1 MPSITK
7 KMTAADVAWL
17 RMENP
22 ANPMT
27 ITGVMMTAKPMDRAT
42 LLRLIEERLTVYQRF
57 RMHVDNPKSLA
68 PHWVL
73 EDPFD
78 AERRVI
84 PLTLPAPGD
93 QRALERTVSDLM
105 STPLSFDEPPW
116 TFHHIERYGEG
127 SAIIV
132 RLHHIIGD
140 GIAMMHVILS
150 LSDELWDPATISGD
164 RKRPKRPL
172 PARVKR
178 TTKNVLGE
186 TWDLVSDPSHLV
198 ARAKQ
203 FGGGTKALA
212 WLLAMPPD
220 SDTLFKGTATR
231 EKRAAWSKPIA
242 LDTIKAVGKATGAKI
257 NDVLL
262 AAATGAL
269 GRYLT
274 DHGQTTDG
282 VVIRAAVPFNVR
294 PLDRAHEL
302 GNAFALVFLPLPI
315 GVTDP
320 VERVQALKASMD
332 DLKQSSQPAVVYG
345 ILQSIGVAPK
355 WVHKLVVKL
364 FSQKASMVM
373 TNVPG
378 PTQPLH
384 LFEIPIGDLMFWVP
398 QAGDIGLGLSILSFN
413 GRVLVGVAADT
424 NLVPD
429 PWALVENFE
438 DEFAALAMRYAPESE
453 AEA

>member
-1 MPSITK
+1 MPPITK

-57 RMHVDNPKSLA
+57 RMRVDDPKSLA

-84 PLTLPAPGD
+84 PFTLPAPGD
-93 QRALERTVSDLM
+93 QRALERAVSDLM
-105 STPLSFDEPPW
+105 STPLSFNEPPW

-127 SAIIV
+127 SAIII

-140 GIAMMHVILS
+140 GIAMMHVLLS
-150 LSDELWDPATISGD
+150 MSDELWDPATISGD
-164 RKRPKRPL
+164 RKQPKRPL

-178 TTKNVLGE
+178 TTKNALGE
-186 TWDLVSDPSHLV
+186 TWDLISDPSHLV

-203 FGGGTKALA
+203 FGGGTKALGG
-212 WLLAMPPD
+212 LLAMSPD
-220 SDTLFKGTATR
+220 SDTLFKGKATR

-242 LDTIKAVGKATGAKI
+242 LDTIKAIGHATGSKV

-262 AAATGAL
+262 AAASGAL

-274 DHGQTTDG
+274 ERSQPTEG
-282 VVIRAAVPFNVR
+282 VVIRAAVPVNVR

-315 GVTDP
+315 GIRDP
-320 VERVQALKASMD
+320 VERVRQLKASMD
-332 DLKQSSQPAVVYG
+332 ELKQSSQPAVVYG

-355 WVHKLVVKL
+355 WFHRFVVWL
-364 FSQKASMVM
+364 FSQKASAVM

-378 PTQPLH
+378 PQEPLH
-384 LFEIPIGDLMFWVP
+384 LLDVPLGDLMFWVP

-424 NLVPD
+424 TLVPD

-438 DEFAALAMRYAPESE
+438 EEFAALATRYAPQPATS
-453 AEA
+453 